1 MSVRLKDMRGFTL
14 TELMVTVGVL
24 GVMAAFAMPNLI
36 AWKTT
41 IGVNSAARDL
51 ISEMQVCRM
60 KAVSE
65 RNNYVITFDATNNQY
80 TVHDDNDSDGIL
92 DEVGSNASNGD
103 ESSKGPIDLPDDI
116 RFGRASGGIN
126 IVSSTGTNIDSD
138 GIHVTGDTLTFE
150 PDGTPTSVNTE
161 SVYII
166 PTNDDESNEQRTH
179 RWRAISVNVTGRIKL
194 WTYDGDLA
202 PPWE

>member
-1 MSVRLKDMRGFTL
+1 MKGFTL

-24 GVMAAFAMPNLI
+24 GVMSTFAMPNLI

-51 ISEMQVCRM
+51 ISEMQACRM

-65 RNNYVITFDATNNQY
+65 RNNYVITFDVANNQY
-80 TVHDDNDSDGIL
+80 TVHDDNDSDGTL
-92 DEVGSNASNGD
+92 DEVGINASNGD
-103 ESSKGPIDLPDDI
+103 ESSNGPKDLPDGI
-116 RFGRASGGIN
+116 RFGRASGGIKRVN
-126 IVSSTGTNIDSD
+126 DNVLLIDST
-138 GIHVTGDTLTFE
+138 GIHVTGNRLTFE
-150 PDGTPTSVNTE
+150 PDGTPAGITAG

-166 PTNDDESNEQRTH
+166 PMEDDENNAGKKH
-179 RWRAISVNVTGRIKL
+179 RWRAIGVNVTGRIKL
-194 WTYDGDLA
+194 WTYNASLD